1 MRVAT
6 DVGGTFTDLVYFQ
19 MDEEKGGVSIVG
31 VEKSD
36 TTPPNF
42 EQGVLNV
49 IRKAGLN
56 PQQFDFFAHGCTV
69 VINALLSRN
78 GAKTALITTRGFRDV
93 LEIARGNRPD
103 LFNFRFRKPEPF
115 VPRYLRYE
123 ITERLDAYGDVITPL
138 AIDELDAIV
147 TDMKAN
153 GVESIAVCLLH
164 SYVDPAHERRIVEEV
179 HKLWPEVAII
189 ASADVNREW
198 REYERTSTVALSA
211 YVYPVAK
218 RYLQLLEDKLVDAG
232 LSAAPYIM
240 QSSGGIATTAAAKQ
254 NPITMIE
261 SGPASGVLGAIALGH
276 AIGEPNIL
284 ALDIGG
290 TTAKCALIENH
301 TAKVTTE
308 YKIECTNVNPGYPI
322 HTPVFEIVEIGNGG
336 GSIAWVDEGN
346 KLHVGPVSAG
356 AYPGPVAYGQGG
368 TEPTTT
374 DAQLVSGR
382 IGQDYFRGGE
392 IDPDMESVRAAFQR
406 LASKLGG
413 EPIDVARGIIR
424 IANANMENALKLVSV
439 NKGYD
444 PRDFT
449 LMAFGGG
456 GAMHAVELA
465 EQMGMKKVIIP
476 NHASVFSAWGMLMT
490 DLRRDLLQTKALP
503 LTKLALAEIN
513 SVFGEMIAQMRR
525 DYELE
530 GFAPGQVRI
539 ELYTDL
545 RYDGQ
550 EHAVKI
556 PLNVETIE
564 PGDLPRIIADFHTA
578 HEREYTLSHKDVEVQ
593 IVNFHAVGWVPVN
606 RPDIARMA
614 KTGRTPE
621 EARRGERQVDF
632 QGTGFVPAA
641 VYDLDLFEPDMT
653 IVGPAIIENKTTTIV
668 ILPGKQA
675 RMDDFG
681 NIIVIL

>member
-49 IRKAGLN
+49 IHKAGLD
-56 PQQFDFFAHGCTV
+56 PRQFDFFAHGCTV

-138 AIDELDAIV
+138 AIDELGAIV
-147 TDMKAN
+147 ANMKAN

-164 SYVDPAHERRIVEEV
+164 SYVEPAHERRIVEEV

-218 RYLQLLEDKLVDAG
+218 RYLQLLEDKLTDAG

-356 AYPGPVAYGQGG
+356 AFPGPVAYGQGG

-392 IDPDMESVRAAFQR
+392 IDPDMEGVRVAFQR

-503 LTKLALAEIN
+503 LTRLALAEIN
-513 SVFGEMIAQMRR
+513 SVFRDMIAQMRS
-525 DYELE
+525 DYALE

-606 RPDIARMA
+606 RPDIARLA
-614 KTGRTPE
+614 KTGRTPGE
-621 EARRGERQVDF
+621 TRRGERQVDF
-632 QGTGFVPAA
+632 QGTGFVSAA